1 MWWSAPPIFQPLVP
15 ALAEEKRRPQGRL
28 FGNKPLKYHATW
40 VGWRGWFLVSANP
53 TCTILGISLLF
64 SSHHRS
70 RTTATGTDPRRGRN
84 KDRWAAC
91 HFLPPGTCRLQ
102 LLLLPLFLLTYLHTY
117 PVISPSPQPQIL
129 PFGLFPSRPGTEP
142 PIYRARSRPF
152 LCLPAYQSRSET
164 RLAGPLHDGCCIV
177 SQLPRRHTAEVP
189 TSAFLIIFQAS
200 CGAAPEEGQTK

>member
-1 MWWSAPPIFQPLVP
+1 MVECISIFQPLVP

-64 SSHHRS
+64 SSHHRP

-102 LLLLPLFLLTYLHTY
+102 LLLLPLFLLTYL
-117 PVISPSPQPQIL
+117 PIPSSPPLHNPRSCLSACSL
-129 PFGLFPSRPGTEP
+129 PAQARNHPYIARVLVHSYACP
-142 PIYRARSRPF
+142 PINRAQKHAWQDHCMTDAVSYRNCRAAIRQRSR
-152 LCLPAYQSRSET
+152 
-164 RLAGPLHDGCCIV
+164 RLL
-177 SQLPRRHTAEVP
+177 
-189 TSAFLIIFQAS
+189 F
-200 CGAAPEEGQTK
+200 